1 MALNVIRV
9 YSYHGNV
16 STIFTCTESG
26 CGSQETFICW
36 VSMATTLTAI
46 GASGAVKQKK

>member
-36 VSMATTLTAI
+36 
-46 GASGAVKQKK
+46 AVKQKKWRCQQKWQN